1 MHEHPKTKKV
11 MGKGTIYMMVTNVIF
26 LISGYAIHF
35 GLGRYLG
42 PELYGTFGVIIA
54 LLYINETLLLRG
66 MPEAVSKFTSED
78 EESASSI
85 KNKALEIQTVFSLLV
100 FIFLVSLAPIIGD
113 KLNDSSLVKY
123 IRLLA
128 FILPVAALYS
138 IYMGHLNGVRAFGKQ
153 AKTRIVYSLTKVFA
167 VFTLVFIGLK
177 INGAILGY
185 LIAFLIGMVVAKRYC
200 VFKTV
205 TKSDFEASKFVKFA
219 VPLIIYSIGFVLLMN
234 IDLLF
239 VKAMVVDN
247 AKTGFYTSATAL
259 ARTPYFIFLALSAAL
274 LPSISKS
281 TANNDL
287 KLTNKYI
294 NQSLRYLLL
303 LLIPGALLVSATSKN
318 LVSLVYTV
326 RYINA
331 ASSLSILIFGLTF
344 LSVFVILATIIT
356 ASGKPKVS
364 MIIALMLVP
373 IDIVLNLTLIP
384 TYELKGAALATT
396 ITAFIGLIIAASYV
410 FKRFGT
416 LMSPISF
423 VRISGASLIIYFVA
437 ISYSFSGV
445 LLVANYIFL
454 FSIYLGLLW
463 VSREIN
469 KEDIEVVKNMI
480 PVQILNKVGF
490 SY

>member
-1 MHEHPKTKKV
+1 MYEHPKTEKV
-11 MGKGTIYMMVTNVIF
+11 MGKGTIYLMVTNVIF

-54 LLYINETLLLRG
+54 LLTISETLLLRG
-66 MPEAVSKFTSED
+66 MREAVTKFTSED
-78 EESASSI
+78 EKSASSI

-100 FIFLVSLAPIIGD
+100 FIFLISLAPLIAD
-113 KLNDSSLVKY
+113 KLNDQSLVDY

-128 FILPVAALYS
+128 FIIPVMGLYS
-138 IYMGHLNGVRAFGKQ
+138 VYAGHLTGIRAFGKQ
-153 AKTRIVYSLTKVFA
+153 AKTGVVYSLTKVFA
-167 VFTLVFIGLK
+167 VFALVFIGLK

-185 LIAFLIGMVVAKRYC
+185 LIAALIGMLVAKHYC

-205 TKSDFEASKFVKFA
+205 TKNDFRTSKLIKFA

-239 VKAMVVDN
+239 VKAMLVDN
-247 AKTGFYTSATAL
+247 AKTGFYTSATTL
-259 ARTPYFIFLALSAAL
+259 ARTPYFIFIALSATL

-281 TANNDL
+281 TANNDF

-303 LLIPGALLVSATSKN
+303 LLIPGAFLVSATSKN
-318 LVSLVYTV
+318 LISLVYTAK
-326 RYINA
+326 YINA
-331 ASSLSILIFGLTF
+331 APSLSILIFGLTF
-344 LSVFVILATIIT
+344 LSVFVILTTIIT

-364 MIIALMLVP
+364 MIVALMLVP

-384 TYELKGAALATT
+384 IYELKGAALATT
-396 ITAFIGLIIAASYV
+396 ITAFIGLVIAASYV
-410 FKRFGT
+410 FKGFGA
-416 LMSPISF
+416 LVSPISF
-423 VRISGASLIIYFVA
+423 VRISVASLIIYFVA
-437 ISYSFSGV
+437 ISYPLSGV
-445 LLVANYIFL
+445 LLVANYMLL
-454 FSIYLGLLW
+454 FSVYLGLLW
-463 VSREIN
+463 VSKEIN

-480 PVQILNKVGF
+480 PIPIQILI
-490 SY
+490 

>member
-1 MHEHPKTKKV
+1 M
-11 MGKGTIYMMVTNVIF
+11 NVIF

-54 LLYINETLLLRG
+54 LLTINEMLLKKG
-66 MPEAVSKFTSED
+66 MYDALSKFTSED

-85 KNKALEIQTVFSLLV
+85 KNKALEIQTVFSLFV
-100 FIFLVSLAPIIGD
+100 FIFLIALAPVIAD
-113 KLNDSSLVKY
+113 KLNDPSLVNY
-123 IRLLA
+123 IRLSA
-128 FILPVAALYS
+128 FIIPVMALYS
-138 IYMGHLNGVRAFGKQ
+138 VYMSHLNGTRAFGKQ
-153 AKTRIVYSLTKVFA
+153 AETGIVYSLTKVFA
-167 VFTLVFIGLK
+167 VFALVFIGLK

-185 LIAFLIGMVVAKRYC
+185 LIAALIGMLVAKHYC

-205 TKSDFEASKFVKFA
+205 TKNDFEASKLIKFA

-239 VKAMVVDN
+239 VKAMLVDN
-247 AKTGFYTSATAL
+247 AKTGFYTSATTL
-259 ARTPYFIFLALSAAL
+259 ARTPYFIFVALSATL

-281 TANNDL
+281 TANNDS

-318 LVSLVYTV
+318 LISLVYTA
-326 RYINA
+326 RYIYA
-331 ASSLSILIFGLTF
+331 APSLSILIFGLTF
-344 LSVFVILATIIT
+344 LSVFVILTTIIT

-364 MIIALMLVP
+364 MIVALMLVP

-384 TYELKGAALATT
+384 IYELKGAALATT
-396 ITAFIGLIIAASYV
+396 ITAFIGLVIAASYV

-423 VRISGASLIIYFVA
+423 IKISGASLIIYFIA

-454 FSIYLGLLW
+454 FLVYLGLLW
-463 VSREIN
+463 ISRELN
-469 KEDIEVVKNMI
+469 KEDIEVVKSMI
-480 PVQILNKVGF
+480 PVEILSKR
-490 SY
+490 